1 MGVLNYSFLLN
12 NSETWVD
19 VQKRTLDLLDDIQ
32 FMFLRCLF
40 QTPRTCP
47 KTALMWESGLL
58 KMSHR
63 IAIRKLMFYHHLTYL
78 PSKALASEIMR
89 IQEALSYPGLVKE
102 CKNLQNFYNLPSPDT
117 LSKIQWKTLVK
128 RRVRNT
134 NRKELIAESKYL
146 SKVDTSLLEKEEFKI
161 RKYITILNVPDARL
175 RFAIRSNMT
184 RTVKMNYKG
193 IKSYAE
199 SDWRCDRC
207 RSPDTQEHIM
217 LCEAYKKFRVGKDLT
232 KDKDIVDFFRNVIIS
247 RSSDC
252 SGT

>member
-1 MGVLNYSFLLN
+1 
-12 NSETWVD
+12 
-19 VQKRTLDLLDDIQ
+19 
-32 FMFLRCLF
+32 
-40 QTPRTCP
+40 
-47 KTALMWESGLL
+47 
-58 KMSHR
+58 MSHR
-63 IAIRKLMFYHHLTYL
+63 IAIRKLLFYHHLKNL

-128 RRVRNT
+128 RKVRNT
-134 NRKELIAESKYL
+134 NRKELIAESKNL